1 MAQVKIAF
9 QLFLP
14 CFPDNPWLKLALL
27 SSVKNIVTAAAM
39 EMVFEQIPLQGAA
52 FCGICFLAD

>member
-14 CFPDNPWLKLALL
+14 CFPDNPWLKLAMLR
-27 SSVKNIVTAAAM
+27 SVKNIVTAAAM
-39 EMVFEQIPLQGAA
+39 EMVFEQIPLQGAV